1 LKKTREDFLADAAGK
16 KVRSMNPAQLA
27 NYLYAVYLD
36 GYTAGTSDR
45 LDFNLKRAA
54 ARPGPSETRG
64 E

>member
-1 LKKTREDFLADAAGK
+1 MKKTREDFLADASGQKIRA
-16 KVRSMNPAQLA
+16 MNPAQLA
-27 NYLYAVYLD
+27 SYLYAVYLE

-45 LDFNLKRAA
+45 LDDNLKRAA